1 LRTVSDWQRRAR
13 WIVVVVVVGLVGAL
27 ASWYF
32 AIWTPPV
39 AKRTLRIGFEQNP
52 PVQIRT
58 DGGFSGLAVE
68 IINEAAKR
76 GGLSLEWVDTG
87 TSSDE
92 AFQRGLVDLWPLM
105 ADLPDR
111 RKHIHF
117 TRPWLQTA
125 HTLVRRSSTPVLDRS
140 FEGRIAL
147 FKLPLHVRLLRS
159 EFPKAQPV
167 EFDDSKDIMKAVCSG
182 AASAGFME
190 DRVALRGLL
199 GKPAECAAIELRI
212 DPLHNLTVAIGT
224 ASTFEAAGA
233 ADKLRSEIGVLFQ
246 DGTMAAT
253 TAKYSFYGLDDSW
266 TTYKLMQDEMRAR
279 WRAWGMGAFGIALV
293 ITIAQAIFLRQRK
306 RSEAALR
313 ASEARFRAIFDQ
325 AAVGVAQVT
334 LDGEVTMVNDRY
346 CEVLG
351 YPRAELLGKKL
362 VEKTWVDDCPA
373 VLANRG
379 RLLAGDFPSYSME
392 IRSVRQDGGVCWITS
407 CESLVSGEDRAA
419 RYSLA
424 VVDDI
429 TRRKHAEAALQES
442 ETRFRTL
449 ADTAPVMIW
458 LSGTDKLATFF
469 NSGWLNFTGS
479 TMEETLG
486 IGWSFNVHPD
496 DRDGCI
502 ENYSSAFDARR
513 VYHRECRLRRADGEY
528 RLIFVTGAPRFE
540 SNGEF
545 AGYVGVCTDI
555 TDLKKSLEEGLARQ
569 KLESVGVLASGIA
582 HDFNN
587 LLGGILAETE
597 FMAEQSASPL
607 EGMQRIGIAAS
618 RGADIVRQLLIYAGQ
633 QDADPMEP
641 VDLSR
646 LVEEMLDL
654 LKISIAKNVSLKTDL
669 QQNLPAI
676 AGKASPVRQIVMN
689 LVINA
694 SEAMGERGGT
704 IRVATSRLVLD
715 SVPDTSVQLPP
726 GDYLKLEVSDTG
738 GGMTKEVLAK
748 IFDPFFSTKFAGRG
762 LGLAVVQGIVRDHGG
777 VINVVSVP
785 GEGTTFAILLP
796 CVSDTLPNNSAR
808 KRAPESAPETA
819 PGTILFVEDEET
831 LRRTFAKML
840 RSRGFE
846 VTEAMD
852 GDAALELLRSP
863 NDIHVMLLD
872 MTLPGASSRQ
882 VLEEARSMRPNLK
895 VILTSAHNKETVDA
909 YFAGLRVEHF
919 IRKPFRIFDLVNL
932 LGGPP
937 GKNGA

>member
-1 LRTVSDWQRRAR
+1 LILVA
-13 WIVVVVVVGLVGAL
+13 VVLGLVATL

-32 AIWTPPV
+32 GIWPPPV
-39 AKRTLRIGFEQNP
+39 TQRTLRIGFEQNP
-52 PVQIRT
+52 PVQIKT
-58 DGGFSGLAVE
+58 DGGFTGLAVE

-76 GGLSLEWVDTG
+76 GGVSLEWVETG

-92 AFQRGLVDLWPLM
+92 AFRRGLVDLWPLM

-111 RKHIHF
+111 RTHIHF

-125 HTLVRRSSTPVLDRS
+125 HTLVRQSNSPVLDRS

-147 FKLPLHVRLLRS
+147 FKLPLHVRLARS
-159 EFPKAQPV
+159 EFPKAQLV
-167 EFDDSKDIMKAVCSG
+167 ECEDGRDIMKEVCSG
-182 AASAGFME
+182 EVSAGFME
-190 DRVALRGLL
+190 DRVALRSLL
-199 GKPAECAAIELRI
+199 AKPAECAGIELRI
-212 DPLHNLTVAIGT
+212 DGLPDLTVAIGT
-224 ASTFEAAGA
+224 ASTFQAAGA
-233 ADKLRSEIGVLFQ
+233 ADKLRREIGVLYQ
-246 DGTMAAT
+246 DGTMAAMVG
-253 TAKYSFYGLDDSW
+253 KYSFYGLDDSW
-266 TTYKLMQDEMRAR
+266 TTYKLMDDEMRAR
-279 WRAWGMGAFGIALV
+279 WLAWGMGVFGIALV
-293 ITIAQAIFLRQRK
+293 VTIAQAIFLRHRK

-351 YPRAELLGKKL
+351 YPRTELLGKKL
-362 VEKTWVDDCPA
+362 VEKTYRDDRPA

-379 RLLAGDFPSYSME
+379 RLLAGEFPSYSME

-407 CESLVSGEDRAA
+407 CESLVSSGDKATK
-419 RYSLA
+419 YSLA
-424 VVDDI
+424 VVEDV
-429 TRRKHAEAALQES
+429 TWRKQAEAALQES
-442 ETRFRTL
+442 ETRFRIL

-458 LSGTDKLATFF
+458 LSGTDKLGTFF

-486 IGWSFNVHPD
+486 IGWTLNVHPD
-496 DRDGCI
+496 DRAGCL

-513 VYHRECRLRRADGEY
+513 AYQRECRLRRADGEY
-528 RLIFVTGAPRFE
+528 RVIFVTGVPRFE

-555 TDLKKSLEEGLARQ
+555 TDLKLSLEEGLARQ

-597 FMAEQSASPL
+597 FMAEQSASAESPR
-607 EGMQRIGIAAS
+607 EGIRRIAIAAS

-633 QDADPMEP
+633 HDADPIEP

-654 LKISIAKNVSLKTDL
+654 LKISISKNVTLKTDL

-694 SEAMGERGGT
+694 SEAIGERGGT

-715 SVPDTSVQLPP
+715 SVPNTSVRLPP
-726 GDYLKLEVSDTG
+726 RDYLKLEISDTG
-738 GGMTKEVLAK
+738 CGMTEAVLAK
-748 IFDPFFSTKFAGRG
+748 SFDPFFSTKFAGRG

-785 GEGTTFAILLP
+785 GEGTKFDILLP
-796 CVSDTLPNNSAR
+796 CVSDTLPNKSAIE
-808 KRAPESAPETA
+808 RAPQKSPETTR
-819 PGTILFVEDEET
+819 GTILFVEDEET
-831 LRRTFAKML
+831 LRRTYTKML

-852 GDAALELLRSP
+852 GDAALELIRSP
-863 NDIHVMLLD
+863 NDINVMLLD

-895 VILTSAHNKETVDA
+895 VILTSAHTKETVDA

-919 IRKPFRIFDLVNL
+919 IRKPFRILDLVSL

-937 GKNGA
+937 QKNGA